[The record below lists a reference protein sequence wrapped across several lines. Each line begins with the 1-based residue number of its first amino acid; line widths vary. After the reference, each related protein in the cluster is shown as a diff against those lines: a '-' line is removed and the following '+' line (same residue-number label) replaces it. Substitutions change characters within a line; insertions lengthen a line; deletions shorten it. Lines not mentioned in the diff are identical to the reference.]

1 MGIWGYICTLR
12 RILRLIL
19 LGKGFHGFN
28 TKAPMFFAQM
38 NDNPEVSTF
47 LTILNAYIA
56 GETRFESIVKAV
68 MGAAIEVATGKKD
81 VIHVDRQYAST
92 SIHLNACCK
101 DLLIE
106 LGGRE
111 ATSEDFS
118 IVASKIKPQTLVF

>member
-1 MGIWGYICTLR
+1 
-12 RILRLIL
+12 
-19 LGKGFHGFN
+19 
-28 TKAPMFFAQM
+28 MFFAQM

-68 MGAAIEVATGKKD
+68 MAAAIEVATGKKD
-81 VIHVDRQYAST
+81 VVHVDRQYAST

-101 DLLIE
+101 DLLVE

-111 ATSEDFS
+111 ATREDFS